1 MSLLIGRSNLADDD
15 WKGPVNNNPRDL
27 ILIGNL
33 NHNPAPETVVFFH
46 MIRVILYDR
55 IEKVF
60 EPRLGLLWPR

>member
-1 MSLLIGRSNLADDD
+1 MSLLIGRSNLADELGTD

-46 MIRVILYDR
+46 MI
-55 IEKVF
+55 E
-60 EPRLGLLWPR
+60 